1 MSKQS
6 AARSKSERA
15 AAVRRAQQ
23 AAERRRNL
31 YVVGAIV
38 AVILVIVGVGLLV
51 QSQRDTTGE
60 AATDPTGVTS
70 DYGVVVGDADA
81 PKTITVYEDF
91 QCPICRAFEQAT
103 AEQVRTA
110 VEDGKVKL
118 EYRLVSFLDNASRNE
133 YSSRAAN
140 AAMVVL
146 DRSGPDVF
154 WKFHDLLFANQP
166 EEGTAGPDND
176 ALIALAVEAGA
187 DPDEVTDGIK
197 DGEFDQWVINATSEM
212 SKNGV
217 TGTPT
222 ALIDGEVAG
231 KTPAEAIEA
240 VLDAVK

>member
-6 AARSKSERA
+6 AARSKAERA
-15 AAVRRAQQ
+15 ASVRRAHE

-31 YVVGAIV
+31 YVVGAVV
-38 AVILVIVGVGLLV
+38 AVILAIVGIGLLV

-60 AATDPTGVTS
+60 ADVDPRGASS
-70 DYGVVVGDADA
+70 DYSAVIGDADA

-91 QCPICRAFEQAT
+91 QCPVCRAFEQAS
-103 AEQVRTA
+103 ADKVRA
-110 VEDGKVKL
+110 GVEAGKINL
-118 EYRLVSFLDNASRNE
+118 EYRMVSFLDKSSQNE

-146 DRSGPDVF
+146 DTAGTDAF
-154 WKFHDLLFANQP
+154 WKFHDLLYANQP
-166 EEGTAGPDND
+166 DEGTAGPGND
-176 ALIALAVEAGA
+176 DLIDLAVEAGA
-187 DPDEVTDGIK
+187 DRDEVTASIK
-197 DGEFDQWVINATSEM
+197 DGEFDQWVLNATDQM

-222 ALIDGEVAG
+222 VLIDGKRAG
-231 KTPAEAIEA
+231 ETYADALAA

>member
-1 MSKQS
+1 MSKQ
-6 AARSKSERA
+6 KTD
-15 AAVRRAQQ
+15 
-23 AAERRRNL
+23 RRNL

-38 AVILVIVGVGLLV
+38 AVILVIVGIGLFV

-60 AATDPTGVTS
+60 PDVEPTGATS

-91 QCPICRAFEQAT
+91 QCPVCRAFEQAS
-103 AEQVRTA
+103 AEQVRSA
-110 VEDGKVKL
+110 VEAGKVKV
-118 EYRLVSFLDNASRNE
+118 EYRIVSFLDHASKNE

-146 DRSGPDVF
+146 DRSGAEVF
-154 WKFHDLLFANQP
+154 WKFHDLLFTNQP
-166 EEGTAGPDND
+166 AEGTAGPDND
-176 ALIALAVEAGA
+176 QLVALAIEAGA
-187 DPDEVTDGIK
+187 DPNEVTEGIEN
-197 DGEFDQWVINATSEM
+197 GEFDQWVVNSADGM

-222 ALIDGEVAG
+222 VFIDGKLAG
-231 KTPAEAIEA
+231 QNPAEALTA